1 MTKPRRKF
9 DLPPRGMNASE
20 VAAYLGRSLDWLN
33 DHLPKLLAA
42 GFPKPLPQLEL
53 YDRAAI
59 DDWLDRLGDR
69 DAGGIV
75 DHDAAW
81 TEAAHG

>member
-1 MTKPRRKF
+1 
-9 DLPPRGMNASE
+9 MNASE

-42 GFPKPLPQLEL
+42 GFPKPLPQLGL

-69 DAGGIV
+69 DVGGIV